1 MSYQKKID
9 DMVGAHVAEYQL
21 KFTVAKEL
29 EGCPYKPAMPYG
41 YPLTVYKPMHTCL
54 IPQPKPFH
62 AHTGGALTNGVPRV
76 LTMDLVSD
84 YPLGVWF
91 PHTPDSVHQQ

>member
-9 DMVGAHVAEYQL
+9 DMVGIHVADFQL

-29 EGCPYKPAMPYG
+29 KGHRYKPSMPYG
-41 YPLTVYKPMHTCL
+41 YPLPVYRPMHICR
-54 IPQPKPFH
+54 IPKLKPFA
-62 AHTGGALTNGVPRV
+62 AHTGGTLSNGVPRV

-84 YPLGVWF
+84 YPLGVWLSH
-91 PHTPDSVHQQ
+91 PQDPSQ